1 MRAVPVAIAGAAGA
15 MIKRPMPTDF
25 IVRPIDPDADG
36 PALHAL
42 FGDEESCRYL
52 SRPASPSVADTIAML
67 REWMGRGDDINW
79 VIADTS
85 DGPALGRVSVYPR
98 GKNNVWDAACMIAPA
113 ARGRQFKPVQ
123 HRAGKA
129 PVASARHVLGI
140 SVEDRR
146 LSRTNARRHRLQCSG
161 APVRSCL
168 GERSRSR
175 ARRLAHGQHG
185 AGKDGVMDRKRQLDC
200 HARCST
206 SRGS

>member
-113 ARGRQFKPVQ
+113 ARGRNLAA
-123 HRAGKA
+123 RALA
-129 PVASARHVLGI
+129 LALEDAFERLG
-140 SVEDRR
+140 
-146 LSRTNARRHRLQCSG
+146 ARRIVADIDPDNQASVRVFERLGFTLEARLRGEWEMHIGIRDSLIYG
-161 APVRSCL
+161 LLRGDPRPWRSW
-168 GERSRSR
+168 SS
-175 ARRLAHGQHG
+175 
-185 AGKDGVMDRKRQLDC
+185 
-200 HARCST
+200 
-206 SRGS
+206 